1 MTYLQN
7 DNDQNLTG
15 NNSYRLIN
23 RLNSALLEQNYQ
35 PHQLEEFQAS
45 AIDPELVR
53 LNIANL
59 DGDRAVGALLWGLE
73 PAARNNPGGAREK
86 YTRPLQHVRQG
97 GLAFYGVDPL
107 TGERTECLSFKP
119 DRPRSPDRKYENP
132 RQVKP
137 QAIYPAVTYRIWQMV
152 SDRFNVPL
160 PPDVTL
166 DDPALEA
173 KGFWLWVI
181 EHNLPT
187 IITEGAK
194 KALSAMSQGFPAL
207 GLTGLWNWTDSIKDE
222 NGKTKSHR
230 LIETLHPIA
239 TPERVIN
246 IALEACA
253 SSNDDRDKKASTNR
267 AVIQSRSALA
277 KCLIERE
284 CQPFSIPWD
293 VEYKGIDDLIA
304 ECGIEALEL
313 AIANRERLTGEQP
326 NFKHKPAPNI
336 IAEKIAKELTGKVL
350 YDAAGKMWRVY
361 TAGVWL
367 EKGYEEIELYFYER
381 ICLDV
386 PELIPSYV
394 ENVMRIAKWKLLK
407 PKWDEVSGV
416 AYIPFD
422 NGVWDVANRK
432 LLPHSP
438 DFLLTWKLPRE
449 YPSVIGLEY
458 NQIDNFLTQVTKG
471 NQQLK
476 NILIAAANAV
486 LLGRCDLQ
494 KAIYLVGSG
503 GNGKGSFL
511 RLLEMLVGD
520 PNTHSSTL
528 HDICE
533 NNFELANIYKKR
545 LIICPDED
553 KRIGGLSR
561 FKSITGGD
569 SIRGEKKGKDAF
581 KFRFEGMVAIAS
593 NDPIFLGDSS
603 YGLSRRLITIPFKY
617 QVPTH
622 ERRDLEAEFTAD
634 LPAFT
639 SYLLSLDRD
648 WVKSTLM
655 GSSQV
660 AQIRETEWDLTTR
673 TDSIAGFYDDSL
685 VFDPSA
691 KTSTST
697 LYKAYQDYCKESG
710 LSAKSIHKFTPDLV
724 ELCSIKLGLAVSGYR
739 SSKGRSIVGLRFRSD
754 SDAYVAYDASKT
766 KASSPSNSLP
776 ELGVSLMTLSESN
789 HSQKIQNPEQ
799 EKNLVSPLGE
809 EKTKIQT
816 PVDKKEELPTS
827 NSQSVTSDTLGS
839 ETEFKS
845 VTPSVINQHQTSQAS
860 LERGTSIVLSQGTKV
875 RSPHT
880 TQGCTTLHKFKVGD
894 LVKNEQVG
902 RTGTIV
908 EIRVKS
914 TPKGTEYVQFRVDF
928 GFDSC
933 WFEDVVLQ
941 PHKTAV

>member
-1 MTYLQN
+1 LTYLSS
-7 DNDQNLTG
+7 DNDRNGSET
-15 NNSYRLIN
+15 NSYRIVD
-23 RLNSALLEQNYQ
+23 RLNYASLEQNYQ
-35 PHQLEEFQAS
+35 PHQLEEFKAS
-45 AIDPELVR
+45 AIDPELVL

-59 DGDRAVGALLWGLE
+59 DGDRAVGALLWGLA
-73 PAARNNPGGAREK
+73 PSDRTNPGVAREK

-97 GLAFYGVDPL
+97 GLAFYGVEPL

-119 DRPRSPDRKYENP
+119 DRPLSPERKYENP

-152 SDRFNVPL
+152 SDRFNIPL

-166 DDPALEA
+166 HDPALEA

-181 EHNLPT
+181 EHNLPI

-194 KALSAMSQGFPAL
+194 KALAAMSQGFPAI

-222 NGKTKSHR
+222 NGKTKQHR
-230 LIETLHPIA
+230 LIDTLHPIA

-246 IALEACA
+246 IAL
-253 SSNDDRDKKASTNR
+253 DRDKKAATNR

-277 KCLIERE
+277 KCLLEAE
-284 CQPFSIPWD
+284 CQPFSLPWD
-293 VEYKGIDDLIA
+293 SDFKGLDDLIA
-304 ECGIEALEL
+304 KCGIEALEL

-336 IAEKIAKELTGKVL
+336 IAEKIAKELAGKVL
-350 YDAAGKMWRVY
+350 FDVSGKLWRVY
-361 TAGVWL
+361 TAGVWS
-367 EKGYEEIELYFYER
+367 EKTIEEMERYFYER
-381 ICLDV
+381 VCQDV
-386 PELIPSYV
+386 PENIPSYID
-394 ENVMRIAKWKLLK
+394 NVIRVAKWKLLQS
-407 PKWDEVSGV
+407 KWDEVSGV

-438 DFLLTWKLPRE
+438 DFLLTWKLPRD

-458 NQIDNFLTQVTKG
+458 NHIDRFLTQVTKG

-494 KAIYLVGSG
+494 KAIYLVGNG

-520 PNTHSSTL
+520 INTHSTTL

-581 KFRFEGMVAIAS
+581 KFRFEGMVAVAS

-673 TDSIAGFYDDSL
+673 TDSIAGFYDDLL

-697 LYKAYQDYCKESG
+697 LYGGYQDYCKASG

-739 SSKGRSIVGLRFRSD
+739 SSQGRSIVGLRLRCD
-754 SDAYVAYDASKT
+754 SDADVAYDAYDASKS
-766 KASSPSNSLP
+766 KASPLSNSLP
-776 ELGVSLMTLSESN
+776 EPGVTLSESN
-789 HSQKIQNPEQ
+789 HSQKIQNPDK
-799 EKNLVSPLGE
+799 EKNLVSPLEE
-809 EKTKIQT
+809 EKTEIQT

-827 NSQSVTSDTLGS
+827 NSQSSISDTLGS

-845 VTPSVINQHQTSQAS
+845 VTANVTERHEVSLTS
-860 LERGTSIVLSQGTKV
+860 LERRTSILPKGTKV
-875 RSPHT
+875 R
-880 TQGCTTLHKFKVGD
+880 CTRRNWGGEVFAH
-894 LVKNEQVG
+894 
-902 RTGTIV
+902 
-908 EIRVKS
+908 RVKEFAK
-914 TPKGTEYVQFRVDF
+914 PNGKIERVLQYYVDF
-928 GFDSC
+928 GDNKFQWRDG
-933 WFEDVVLQ
+933 DIL
-941 PHKTAV
+941 AVSQAGF

>member
-1 MTYLQN
+1 LTYLSS
-7 DNDQNLTG
+7 DNDRNGSET
-15 NNSYRLIN
+15 NSYQIVD
-23 RLNSALLEQNYQ
+23 RLNYAKLEQYYQ
-35 PHQLEEFQAS
+35 PHQLEEFKAS
-45 AIDPELVR
+45 AIDPELVL

-73 PAARNNPGGAREK
+73 PAARNNPGVAREK
-86 YTRPLQHVRQG
+86 YTRPLQHIRQG

-107 TGERTECLSFKP
+107 TGDRTECLSFKP
-119 DRPRSPDRKYENP
+119 DRPLSPERKYENP

-152 SDRFNVPL
+152 SDRFNIPL
-160 PPDVTL
+160 PSSIQL
-166 DDPALEA
+166 DDLSASAPE
-173 KGFWLWVI
+173 FWLWVI
-181 EHNLPT
+181 DYNLP
-187 IITEGAK
+187 IIVTEGAK
-194 KALSAMSQGFPAL
+194 KALAAMSQGFPAI

-222 NGKTKSHR
+222 NGKTKQHR
-230 LIETLHPIA
+230 LIDTLHPIA

-246 IALEACA
+246 IAL
-253 SSNDDRDKKASTNR
+253 DRDTKASTNR

-277 KCLIERE
+277 KCLIEHE

-293 VEYKGIDDLIA
+293 VEYKGLDDLIA
-304 ECGIEALEL
+304 KCGIEALER
-313 AIANRERLTGEQP
+313 AILVPRGFANATAEKLTGEQP
-326 NFKHKPAPNI
+326 NFKQKPAPNI

-350 YDAAGKMWRVY
+350 FDVSGKLWRVY
-361 TAGVWL
+361 TAGVWS
-367 EKGYEEIELYFYER
+367 EKTIEEMERYFYER
-381 ICLDV
+381 VCQDV
-386 PELIPSYV
+386 PENVPSYID
-394 ENVMRIAKWKLLK
+394 NVIRVAKWKLLQ
-407 PKWDEVSGV
+407 PKWNEVSGLE
-416 AYIPFD
+416 YIPFE

-438 DFLLTWKLPRE
+438 DFLLTWKLPRD

-458 NQIDNFLTQVTKG
+458 NQIDRFLTQVTKG

-520 PNTHSSTL
+520 PNTHSTTL

-617 QVPTH
+617 QVPVH

-648 WVKSTLM
+648 WVKSTLL
-655 GSSQV
+655 GTSDV
-660 AQIRETEWDLTTR
+660 AAVRETEWDLTTR

-685 VFDPSA
+685 VFDPNA

-739 SSKGRSIVGLRFRSD
+739 SSSGRSIVGLRFRCE
-754 SDAYVAYDASKT
+754 SDADVAYDASKT
-766 KASSPSNSLP
+766 KASPPSNSLP
-776 ELGVSLMTLSESN
+776 ELGVTLMTLSESN

-799 EKNLVSPLGE
+799 EKNLVSPLEE
-809 EKTKIQT
+809 EKTEIQT

-845 VTPSVINQHQTSQAS
+845 VTPSVTNQHQASITS
-860 LERGTSIVLSQGTKV
+860 LERETSIVLPQGTKV
-875 RSPHT
+875 KCPHRNWAGEVFAHRVKEFAKPNGKIERVL
-880 TQGCTTLHKFKVGD
+880 QYYIDFGDNKFQWRDGD
-894 LVKNEQVG
+894 LLA
-902 RTGTIV
+902 
-908 EIRVKS
+908 
-914 TPKGTEYVQFRVDF
+914 
-928 GFDSC
+928 
-933 WFEDVVLQ
+933 VL
-941 PHKTAV
+941 T